1 MKVLI
6 TDNVNKTKTK
16 IKLKL
21 LKKVINK
28 LALYQN
34 NKNGGIALIL
44 KKVKYTSSFARTQR
58 SISYHNIFKAIEYR
72 NLYFYSL
79 IYILKDILDLTYY
92 EHFLQYF
99 LFLRILTKDLIS
111 NDEIEYSRYL
121 ISKYIQEFE
130 TLYGSN

>member
-44 KKVKYTSSFARTQR
+44 KKVKYNKPMGYLVCFKSNPKSVLNF
-58 SISYHNIFKAIEYR
+58 NIKEFKVWV
-72 NLYFYSL
+72 
-79 IYILKDILDLTYY
+79 T
-92 EHFLQYF
+92 
-99 LFLRILTKDLIS
+99 
-111 NDEIEYSRYL
+111 
-121 ISKYIQEFE
+121 
-130 TLYGSN
+130 GSNCKKKKKKNK

>member
-44 KKVKYTSSFARTQR
+44 KKVKYNKSS
-58 SISYHNIFKAIEYR
+58 IMLKILMN
-72 NLYFYSL
+72 
-79 IYILKDILDLTYY
+79 YI
-92 EHFLQYF
+92 
-99 LFLRILTKDLIS
+99 
-111 NDEIEYSRYL
+111 
-121 ISKYIQEFE
+121 
-130 TLYGSN
+130 